1 MTPTETSELQLGC
14 EGVIRSSECY
24 APSDSELAASGRP
37 YLCPMTLRKAND
49 FVAAHHRHNGR
60 TARNG
65 GKWSCGL
72 AVAGK
77 LVGVA
82 IVGNPLSA
90 TLMDGWTAEVLRVC
104 TIEAAPKGACSM
116 LYQACWRA
124 WRAMGGQRL
133 ITYTLQTES
142 GASLRGAGW
151 RVVGQ
156 TKPVKDGWRKN
167 DHLNGTRTHS
177 PVMLEV
183 KNRWQM
189 DSMRRLATSIAKA
202 RRASAN
208 ATGTPS
214 ARSIAIVAYPSG
226 IGVPTANSGNS
237 VVHVSSSDVAVNFAN
252 QFTL

>member
-1 MTPTETSELQLGC
+1 MTTDDTTLPGLEAPPRNGEAGQAFSAAP
-14 EGVIRSSECY
+14 CY
-24 APSDSELAASGRP
+24 APVESGKP
-37 YLCPMTLRKAND
+37 YLVPMTLRKAND

-72 AVAGK
+72 ACDGK

-104 TIEAAPKGACSM
+104 TIESAPKGACSM

-133 ITYTLQTES
+133 ITYTLQSES

-156 TKPVKDGWRKN
+156 TKPVKDGWRKD
-167 DHLNGTRTHS
+167 DHLNDKRTHS

-189 DSMRRLATSIAKA
+189 DANTRNGEAHNETGEAQRPDGG
-202 RRASAN
+202 ASNAN
-208 ATGTPS
+208 KNP
-214 ARSIAIVAYPSG
+214 
-226 IGVPTANSGNS
+226 
-237 VVHVSSSDVAVNFAN
+237 
-252 QFTL
+252 